1 MKKIVALVLSLVMA
15 LSLCTVAFA
24 ELKNNDV
31 LVSEGGVE
39 VTYKAAKAN
48 KDGSGY
54 LAHFVAGDHYYVA
67 CEKGAEGA
75 IALYDKDSEQLAG
88 DEPVAYIKDASEDD
102 VIYNLTGKAVKE
114 SKWSCTS
121 DEHAKGYEAD
131 DVYYV
136 DAEDDDVD
144 YLVMNVDGKLIK
156 VVGDD
161 SFIKGSHLLYQ
172 YKSKPVS
179 TGVYV
184 YKCAFCG
191 KEFNC
196 AISKAYAGTNY
207 VEYQVDATML
217 ALLSGERVFE
227 PGEAITVEGKEIYLT
242 EKVVKYWFK
251 VADSLGLL
259 DNPDALDPGTLYIIG
274 AASTTTDK
282 DGVTSAKTFDA
293 GIAMYVGMSL
303 LSVAGGA
310 VVIGKKKEF

>member
-131 DVYYV
+131 GEYYV
-136 DAEDDDVD
+136 DADDDETVYD
-144 YLVMNVDGKLIK
+144 VMNVDGKLVK
-156 VVGDD
+156 VVEDE

-196 AISKAYAGTNY
+196 AMSKAYAGTNY
-207 VEYQVDATML
+207 VEYQVDETML
-217 ALLSGERVFE
+217 ALLSGDRSLDEIIGIGQEFGVSERVV
-227 PGEAITVEGKEIYLT
+227 T
-242 EKVVKYWFK
+242 YWVK

-259 DNPDALDPGTLYIIG
+259 DNLDALDPGTLYIIG
-274 AASTTTDK
+274 AASTTDK

>member
-24 ELKNNDV
+24 ELKNNEV

-67 CEKGAEGA
+67 CDKDEEGA
-75 IALYDKDSEQLAG
+75 IALYDKKSEQRPG
-88 DEPVAYIKDASEDD
+88 DTPVAYIKDASVYD
-102 VIYNLTGKAVKE
+102 VEYDLTGKAVKE
-114 SKWSCTS
+114 TKWSCTS
-121 DEHAKGYEAD
+121 DKHAKGYEAD
-131 DVYYV
+131 GEYYV
-136 DAEDDDVD
+136 DAENDESF
-144 YLVMNVDGKLIK
+144 YAVMNVDGKLVK
-156 VVGDD
+156 VDVDE

-191 KEFNC
+191 KEFN
-196 AISKAYAGTNY
+196 AAMTLAYAGTNY
-207 VEYQVDATML
+207 VEYKADETML
-217 ALLSGERVFE
+217 NLLDTDRVGGEQWIGYE
-227 PGEAITVEGKEIYLT
+227 QLGAYYA
-242 EKVVKYWFK
+242 KVW
-251 VADSLGLL
+251 DDLGLDVDDVDL
-259 DNPDALDPGTLYIIG
+259 GTLYLVG
-274 AASTTTDK
+274 EAKADTNK

>member
-24 ELKNNDV
+24 ADEMYVKYDGDFYELEETKAGKNNIAGYTDDKGWNYV
-31 LVSEGGVE
+31 KCDE
-39 VTYKAAKAN
+39 
-48 KDGSGY
+48 KDDG
-54 LAHFVAGDHYYVA
+54 A
-67 CEKGAEGA
+67 CPV
-75 IALYDKDSEQLAG
+75 YDT
-88 DEPVAYIKDASEDD
+88 DEPLPGDKPLFYVKADRIFFDIKG
-102 VIYNLTGKAVKE
+102 TAVKE
-114 SKWSCTS
+114 AKWSCTS
-121 DEHAKGYEAD
+121 DEHAEGYVDAD
-131 DVYYV
+131 GKYWV
-136 DAEDDDVD
+136 DAEDEENPQK
-144 YLVMNVDGKLIK
+144 YMLVDGKIIAVDTDK
-156 VVGDD
+156 

-172 YKSKPVS
+172 YKTKEVS

-207 VEYQVDATML
+207 VEYQVDETML
-217 ALLSGERVFE
+217 ALLSGDR
-227 PGEAITVEGKEIYLT
+227 PLDEIIQIGQEFGVS
-242 EKVVKYWFK
+242 EKVVKYWVK

-274 AASTTTDK
+274 AASTTDK